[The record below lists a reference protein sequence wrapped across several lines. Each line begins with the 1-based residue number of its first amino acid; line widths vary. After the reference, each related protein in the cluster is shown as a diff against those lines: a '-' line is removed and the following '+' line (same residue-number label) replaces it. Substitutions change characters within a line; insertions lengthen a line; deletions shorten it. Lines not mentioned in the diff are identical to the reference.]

1 MKPRYDWKNLSPRS
15 RSGRR
20 EERARAEQEFT
31 IDLKLY
37 TEVLWRHRLL
47 VGVGLA
53 VALALALLSVVR
65 LSSDGLAYRKAE
77 TWSNASVLVL
87 SQESFPEGRSAL
99 PPNTDPSRFAAIVD
113 QYAALATSDAVI
125 ASLKRQGLLE
135 PDAGGTEAPPIV
147 ATAVPST
154 VTGTATPL
162 LRLTAAAESPA
173 AATRLVIRATDT
185 FINFVKTRQQ
195 DAGIPKDQR
204 VELQILTR
212 AGVPELI
219 GPRKK
224 TTPIFILLA
233 GLTIVVAAAFIR
245 DNMQR
250 DDDAKRGVLPYQL
263 EAAPVLDSLETPEA
277 DAPAPDPVF
286 RGDRADRPA
295 DADPADVASVTIP
308 RRSSGSSR

>member
-1 MKPRYDWKNLSPRS
+1 M
-15 RSGRR
+15 
-20 EERARAEQEFT
+20 
-31 IDLKLY
+31 Y
-37 TEVLWRHRLL
+37 TEVLWRHRVL
-47 VGVGLA
+47 VAVGLV
-53 VALALALLSVVR
+53 VALVLAFLSVVR
-65 LSSDGLAYRKAE
+65 VSSDGFAYRKQE
-77 TWSNASVLVL
+77 TWSNTSVLVL

-135 PDAGGTEAPPIV
+135 PDAGGTEAPPIL
-147 ATAVPST
+147 ATAMPST
-154 VTGTATPL
+154 VTGSATPL
-162 LRLTAAAESPA
+162 LRLTADAESPA

-185 FINFVKTRQQ
+185 FINFVKARQQ
-195 DAGIPKDQR
+195 DAGIPKKQR
-204 VELQILTR
+204 IELEILTR

-233 GLTIVVAAAFIR
+233 GLAIVVAAAFIR

-250 DDDAKRGVLPYQL
+250 DDDLKRGVPPYQL
-263 EAAPVLDSLETPEA
+263 EAAPILDPFKTPEA
-277 DAPAPDPVF
+277 DAPAPDPVLP
-286 RGDRADRPA
+286 GDQAARPGE
-295 DADPADVASVTIP
+295 ADPAADVASVTLP

>member
-1 MKPRYDWKNLSPRS
+1 M
-15 RSGRR
+15 
-20 EERARAEQEFT
+20 
-31 IDLKLY
+31 
-37 TEVLWRHRLL
+37 
-47 VGVGLA
+47 GVGIA
-53 VALALALLSVVR
+53 VALALAFLSQVR
-65 LSSDGLAYRKAE
+65 VSSDGFAYRKAE

-99 PPNTDPSRFAAIVD
+99 PPNTDPNRFSAVVD

-135 PDAGGTEAPPIV
+135 PDAGTTAAPPI
-147 ATAVPST
+147 AAAAVPST

-162 LRLTAAAESPA
+162 LRLTAVAETPA

-185 FINFVKTRQQ
+185 FIDFVKTRQQ
-195 DAGIPKDQR
+195 NAGIRENQR

-212 AGVPELI
+212 AGVPELV

-250 DDDAKRGVLPYQL
+250 DDDDAKRGGPPYQL
-263 EAAPVLDSLETPEA
+263 EAAPVFDPVLGPRETPEA
-277 DAPAPDPVF
+277 DAPAPNPVF
-286 RGDRADRPA
+286 RGDQADRPA
-295 DADPADVASVTIP
+295 EADPADLASVTIP
-308 RRSSGSSR
+308 RRSSRSYR